1 MLGKHSGRAALA
13 DRARQLGYDVQGEP
27 LKELFV
33 AFKKL
38 ADEKKEIYDDDI
50 VTLIEQQIHGTTED
64 ESRVKNYEFRLNS
77 DGRNLVALTLAKG
90 GESKMREYSHSEG
103 PFSAAFAAVQEIT
116 GLEMQCKS
124 FEFQNASLGDGA
136 YVTVEMEVEHEGEV
150 FRARGTAHSSIDAA
164 LMAFAGAANRIEI
177 RKKAAADGLTI

>member
-1 MLGKHSGRAALA
+1 MVN
-13 DRARQLGYDVQGEP
+13 RARQLGYDVQGEP

-64 ESRVKNYEFRLNS
+64 EWRGENYEFRLNS
-77 DGRNLVALTLAKG
+77 DGRNLVVLTMAKG
-90 GESKMREYSHSEG
+90 GESKVGEYNHSKG

-116 GLEMQCKS
+116 GLEIMQVVRIPKRVAGRQGLRNGGNGS
-124 FEFQNASLGDGA
+124 G
-136 YVTVEMEVEHEGEV
+136 T
-150 FRARGTAHSSIDAA
+150 RRRGFSCP
-164 LMAFAGAANRIEI
+164 GYCP
-177 RKKAAADGLTI
+177 KQP